1 MPAPLRVL
9 LASRVYHPNLGG
21 IEKHVQWLGEHLV
34 RRGHQVDVVTLD
46 RAFEDGRALPPFER
60 HGGVRVYR
68 VPFVGSTRYPLA
80 PRVARFVADYDLV
93 HVHAVDF
100 LADWLVFTR
109 RWHGRPVVLS
119 THGGFFHTRCA
130 AAAKRLWFHTMT
142 RALFASVDA
151 LVYTS
156 DQDAELFRR
165 ISDRGRLVRTGVE
178 TAPWLGLP
186 PAPRH
191 GSWVTVGRVD
201 VHKGLGA
208 LLRTLAELRRRDPA
222 PFTARVIGPEVV
234 DGLVAR
240 LTEERDSLGLS
251 AHVAFEGRLTDEA
264 LREALRTAEL
274 GLWPAEYESFGI
286 SVVEAMAAGVAP
298 VLNDIA
304 AFRHFDAPGASERV
318 DFADPA
324 AAAAA
329 ILRARDR
336 VRAAP
341 VATAAAARAVAR
353 RFSWEAVVG
362 ELEAVYREV
371 VARRPRPRT

>member
-68 VPFVGSTRYPLA
+68 VPFAGSTRYPIA

-109 RWHGRPVVLS
+109 RWHRRPVVLS
-119 THGGFFHTRCA
+119 THGGFFHTQFA
-130 AAAKRLWFHTMT
+130 AAAKQLWFQTMT

-156 DQDAELFRR
+156 DQDEALFRR
-165 ISDRGRLVRTGVE
+165 ISGRGRLVRTGVE
-178 TAPWLGLP
+178 TAPWLAL
-186 PAPRH
+186 APQPRP

-201 VHKGLGA
+201 VHKGIGA
-208 LLRTLAELRRRDPA
+208 LLRALALVRERDPS
-222 PFTARVIGPEVV
+222 FHARIIGPEVV

-240 LTEERDSLGLS
+240 LTAERDALGL
-251 AHVAFEGRLTDEA
+251 ADLVRFEGRLSDEA
-264 LREALRTAEL
+264 LRAALTEAEL

-341 VATAAAARAVAR
+341 AATAAAARAVAR

-362 ELEAVYREV
+362 EIEGIYREV
-371 VARRPRPRT
+371 VERRGRG